1 MAKLPPFAAHPI
13 PPSQVEILKEK
24 VRDNT
29 GKAAAA
35 EALLEAERER
45 NKVAKA
51 HNSELKAAIR
61 KLATLKETGE
71 YTPRVNAAIND
82 TSPPPVELPKDTANL
97 QQIKQLKNEN
107 IYLRKQ
113 VSSEIQCKKELQ
125 KVVESQNER
134 LQSTNV
140 TIRNLEGKLKA
151 AESAASI
158 FDEAGEEDKENQGS
172 SSGNSQHPLE
182 VENESLRREL
192 KEVTDCYQASR
203 KNLAVTQKALENTR
217 AINSKTESEMGI
229 LNAQLEETKGE
240 LEGQAKHH
248 SDMAAL
254 LENKVEAAER
264 KAEGVERHY
273 EEVRKGTE
281 VDGRKKLACVRMS
294 MAVMRIAEGG
304 TSGDCRLREAFFSWA
319 FKSASKRGEEI
330 KEDAEIA
337 APEANSI
344 FGIKEQ
350 PQTKQSR
357 LCNQSELNRKHL
369 LC

>member
-1 MAKLPPFAAHPI
+1 M
-13 PPSQVEILKEK
+13 
-24 VRDNT
+24 
-29 GKAAAA
+29 
-35 EALLEAERER
+35 
-45 NKVAKA
+45 
-51 HNSELKAAIR
+51 
-61 KLATLKETGE
+61 
-71 YTPRVNAAIND
+71 
-82 TSPPPVELPKDTANL
+82 
-97 QQIKQLKNEN
+97 
-107 IYLRKQ
+107 
-113 VSSEIQCKKELQ
+113 
-125 KVVESQNER
+125 VESQNER

-281 VDGRKKLACVRMS
+281 VDGRKKLACFRMS

-337 APEANSI
+337 AVKDREVARKEVARVKREEERGGESQERGMNPPRIILTYFPIATASEKIEAVKKKATDHMNK
-344 FGIKEQ
+344 IKEEMKKLLTSKDSEIAQ
-350 PQTKQSR
+350 LKGLVENLNSKLKVAGDDRETLKGRIAELQVQVKAVDAERGREKREKEDTK
-357 LCNQSELNRKHL
+357 RKL
-369 LC
+369 EQRCD